1 VRICCQSVKDGV
13 GQRWVVDVLIP
24 FCYRQL
30 RGDDDALFAIAVFEQ
45 LQEGKTEKAGNHFG
59 YWFGVDWRMSPRHCT
74 MRPIFRT
81 RSGFTGSVDPTKN
94 GVPTAMPISWQI
106 FLRSGLSRTTPPI
119 TDSFR
124 KPNNWTV
131 S

>member
-1 VRICCQSVKDGV
+1 MKIF
-13 GQRWVVDVLIP
+13 WFLLLFELFPLISISQCNKYEVELNIEVTAHP
-24 FCYRQL
+24 FT
-30 RGDDDALFAIAVFEQ
+30 DT
-45 LQEGKTEKAGNHFG
+45 LQTILGSACVKAGNHFG